1 MTSDNSR
8 GPIAFL
14 TGEYPRATDTF
25 IQREVAGL
33 RAQGLDVLTC
43 SVRRTDPSQQVSAF
57 QRAEAAA
64 TFHVLETAKSPLR
77 LARAHLGWIA
87 RAPGRWA
94 RALGLAARTAP
105 PGLKGGLWQLFYF
118 LEAGVLAEHMR
129 RSGAV
134 WLHHHFADSSGSV
147 ALLAAEIADLP
158 RSFTLHGPA
167 EFHAPETWRLDV
179 KIARARFV
187 ACISHFARSQC
198 MLFSAREHW
207 GKLRI
212 VHCGVEPAAYAPAPG
227 RSPGKRAVFVGRLA
241 PEKGL
246 TVLLEAF
253 ATLRAR
259 HPEAELALIGDGP
272 SRADIEA
279 EIARGGFGEAVKIL
293 GFLPPEAV
301 AAELSRADLLVLPSF
316 AEGLPVVLMEALAT
330 GIPALATRI
339 AAVEELVEPEVSG
352 LTVAPGDAAGLA
364 AAMDRL
370 LSDPELR
377 ARMGEAGRA
386 KVAAEFDVAQETAW
400 LAALIRGGLAGR
412 LPEGLRPPATPASAP
427 PRTPGP
433 GAPRA

>member
-1 MTSDNSR
+1 MTA
-8 GPIAFL
+8 PVAFL

-33 RAQGLDVLTC
+33 RAQGLEVLTC
-43 SVRRTDPSQQVSAF
+43 SIRRTDPAQQVSER

-87 RAPGRWA
+87 RAPGRWL
-94 RALGLAARTAP
+94 RTLGLAARTAP
-105 PGLKGGLWQLFYF
+105 PGIRGGLWQLFYF
-118 LEAGVLAEHMR
+118 LEAGVLAEHLR
-129 RSGAV
+129 ASGAG

-147 ALLAAEIADLP
+147 ALLAAEIAGLP

-167 EFHAPETWRLDV
+167 EFYAPEKWRLDV

-198 MLFSAREHW
+198 MLFSDRADW

-212 VHCGVEPAAYAPAPG
+212 VHCGVEPAAYAPEPG
-227 RSPGKRAVFVGRLA
+227 RAPGKRMVFVGRLA

-246 TVLLEAF
+246 GVLLEAF
-253 ATLRAR
+253 AALRDR
-259 HPEAELALIGDGP
+259 HPDAELALIGDGP
-272 SRADIEA
+272 SRAVVEA
-279 EIARGGFGEAVKIL
+279 GIARGGLGEVVTIL
-293 GFLPPEAV
+293 GFLPPDAV
-301 AAELSRADLLVLPSF
+301 ARELSRADLLALPSF

-330 GIPALATRI
+330 GIPAVATRI

-364 AAMDRL
+364 GALDRL
-370 LSDPELR
+370 LSDPALR
-377 ARMGEAGRA
+377 ARMGAAGRA
-386 KVAAEFDVAQETAW
+386 RVAAEFDIARETAW
-400 LAALIRGGLAGR
+400 LAALIRGGMAGR
-412 LPEGLRPPATPASAP
+412 LPEGLRPQA
-427 PRTPGP
+427 
-433 GAPRA
+433 

>member
-1 MTSDNSR
+1 MSE
-8 GPIAFL
+8 PPVAFL

-33 RAQGLDVLTC
+33 RAQGLTVLTC
-43 SVRRTDPSQQVSAF
+43 SIRRTDPGQHVSDL

-64 TFHVLETAKSPLR
+64 TFHVLEAAKSPLR

-87 RAPGRWA
+87 RAPGRWL

-105 PGLKGGLWQLFYF
+105 PGLRGGLWQLFYF
-118 LEAGVLAEHMR
+118 LEAGVLAER
-129 RSGAV
+129 LRASGAG

-147 ALLAAEIADLP
+147 ALLAAEIAGLP

-167 EFHAPETWRLDV
+167 EFYAPEKWRLDV

-187 ACISHFARSQC
+187 ACISHFARAQC
-198 MLFSAREHW
+198 MLFSDRGDW

-212 VHCGVEPAAYAPAPG
+212 VHCGVEPAAYAPQPG
-227 RSPGKRAVFVGRLA
+227 RPPGKRMVFVGRLA

-246 TVLLEAF
+246 PVLLEAF
-253 ATLRAR
+253 ASVRAR
-259 HPEAELALIGDGP
+259 HAEAELALIGDGP
-272 SRADIEA
+272 SRPEIEA
-279 EIARGGFGEAVKIL
+279 QIARGGVGGAVEIL

-330 GIPALATRI
+330 GIPAVATRI
-339 AAVEELVEPEVSG
+339 AAVEELVEPGVCG

-364 AAMDRL
+364 EAMDRL
-370 LSDPELR
+370 LGDPALR

-386 KVAAEFDVAQETAW
+386 RVVAEFDVARETAW
-400 LAALIRGGLAGR
+400 LAALIRGGREGR
-412 LPEGLRPPATPASAP
+412 LPEGLRP
-427 PRTPGP
+427 G
-433 GAPRA
+433 G